1 MATINKSDMELIVNG
16 ASFLA
21 SGGGGG
27 VGAVFLGVDFVFLR
41 GLPVDALPGW

>member
-21 SGGGGG
+21 S
-27 VGAVFLGVDFVFLR
+27 LGMVQVYWATSAQL
-41 GLPVDALPGW
+41 GNNGT